1 MIEEFHVK
9 NVERIGVIADTHIPA
24 RAKELPAE
32 VYDVFQDVDL
42 IIHAGDVVEM
52 NVIHDLRGIA
62 EVIAVHGNMCNADVQ
77 EEFPYKC
84 VIHVNGFKIGV
95 VHGHGPVDR
104 DTIKEHAFQEFKC
117 ENAAVDCIIFG
128 HTHHPENEVIDGI
141 LFFNP
146 GSAVDNQTLA
156 EDTVGI
162 LTVGHKSSGGIIK
175 GEIISIGKKQGKQ
188 GDDNE
193 F

>member
-1 MIEEFHVK
+1 MIEEFHVR

-24 RAKELPAE
+24 RAKELPAKIYE
-32 VYDVFQDVDL
+32 VFQGVDL

-52 NVIHDLRGIA
+52 NVIQDLRSIA
-62 EVIAVHGNMCNADVQ
+62 EVIAVYGNMCSAEVQ

-84 VIHVNGFKIGV
+84 VVHVNGFKIGV

-104 DTIKEHAFQEFKC
+104 VQVKEHAFQEFKR
-117 ENAAVDCIIFG
+117 ENIAVDCIIFG

-146 GSAVDNQTLA
+146 GSAVENKTLA
-156 EDTVGI
+156 ENTVGI
-162 LTVGHKSSGGIIK
+162 LMVGHKSSGGIIK
-175 GEIISIGKKQGKQ
+175 GEIISIDKTQ